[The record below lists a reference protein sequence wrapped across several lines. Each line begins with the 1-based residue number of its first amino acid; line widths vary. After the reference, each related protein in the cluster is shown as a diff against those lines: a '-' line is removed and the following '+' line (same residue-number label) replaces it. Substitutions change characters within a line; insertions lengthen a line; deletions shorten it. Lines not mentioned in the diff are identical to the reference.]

1 MIAFNIDDRRVHWG
15 LELDE
20 SEDRSIPLKM
30 TSSQKK
36 KKDQFTRYQYTL

>member
-1 MIAFNIDDRRVHWG
+1 MIAFNIDDRRVCWG

-30 TSSQKK
+30 TNSQAM
-36 KKDQFTRYQYTL
+36 DIPYENQETQDI